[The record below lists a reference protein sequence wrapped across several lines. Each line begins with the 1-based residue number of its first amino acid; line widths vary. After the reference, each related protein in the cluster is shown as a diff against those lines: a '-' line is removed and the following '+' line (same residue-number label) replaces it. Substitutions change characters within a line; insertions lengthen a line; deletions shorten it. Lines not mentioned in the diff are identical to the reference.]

1 MLSIIIP
8 TLNEAPS
15 IGALLDALSRQS
27 FDETE
32 VIVADG
38 GSSDDTLPI
47 AESFSAKVVLS
58 DAGRGK
64 QLNAGANAASGKYL
78 LFLHADSEFS
88 TDDQLANAME
98 AISSYDQH
106 TAGHFPMDFV
116 SEDDDVLDTL
126 DYFAKKTR
134 LNRPGTFNGDQG
146 LLIRREAFQL
156 LGGFSERYPFLEDQ
170 DFGER
175 FIEYGEFITLPDP
188 IRTSARR
195 FEQEGTDARLLLNTI
210 IMGMFL
216 LRQDRF
222 FNEAPGVYKA
232 AAADRLNPLPFFG
245 LARSC
250 VMADGFMTGL
260 ARCYR
265 IGRYANQNFWQVF
278 LWAGLRMGEPEQW
291 LKSYDRF
298 ARPITLNPLGDSL
311 ATLVI
316 IAWFFTT
323 MASLYIRNR

>member
-8 TLNEAPS
+8 TLNEAAS
-15 IGALLDALSRQS
+15 IGTLLDALTRQS
-27 FDETE
+27 FRETE

-38 GSSDDTLPI
+38 GSCDDTLSI
-47 AESFSAKVVLS
+47 AKSFGAKVIPGE
-58 DAGRGK
+58 AGRGK
-64 QLNAGANAASGKYL
+64 QLNAGANTASGEYL

-88 TDDQLANAME
+88 TDDQLTNAMD
-98 AISSYDQH
+98 AILGYDQH

-134 LNRPGTFNGDQG
+134 LNRRGTFNGDQG

-156 LGGFSERYPFLEDQ
+156 LGGFSERYSFLEDQ

-175 FIEYGEFITLPDP
+175 FIDYGEFITLPDP

-195 FEQEGTDARLLLNTI
+195 FEQEGTDARLLVNTI
-210 IMGMFL
+210 IMGMFHL
-216 LRQDRF
+216 KQDRF
-222 FNEAPGVYKA
+222 FNEAPGLYKS
-232 AAADRLNPLPFFG
+232 AAADRLNPLPFFE

-250 VMADGFMTGL
+250 VMANGFMTGL

-265 IGRYANQNFWQVF
+265 IGRYANQNLWQVF
-278 LWAGLRMGEPEQW
+278 LWAGLRMGEPEPW
-291 LKSYDRF
+291 LKRYDRY
-298 ARPITLNPLGDSL
+298 ARPITLNPLGNSL
-311 ATLVI
+311 ATLI
-316 IAWFFTT
+316 IVAWFFTT
-323 MASLYIRNR
+323 MASLSIRNR